1 MMLRSGTAPFQIE
14 MCRWKGVPQE
24 ERMCRECRTNVE
36 VEDCNHW
43 LLHLLSVY
51 GSHTMCHIEIYNTFR
66 GSMAAIM
73 LALRDWWYESH
84 YSWSKL
90 DCFWAP
96 VWVIVAAQQSVL
108 LVVAC
113 SGASCREQ
121 VVAS

>member
-14 MCRWKGVPQE
+14 LCRWKGVPQE

-66 GSMAAIM
+66 GSMATIM
-73 LALRDWWYESH
+73 LALRD
-84 YSWSKL
+84 
-90 DCFWAP
+90 
-96 VWVIVAAQQSVL
+96 
-108 LVVAC
+108 
-113 SGASCREQ
+113 
-121 VVAS
+121 